1 MVCVKGCGRAKV
13 EQVRVRARTTRSHRS
28 SRHQIVADSRVGTRG
43 SVVAWALRGLGRLS
57 TITFAMPARMIGIV
71 AALVGLSC
79 GSVSTQSAQA
89 RVSGTQSG
97 FFING
102 DVRLSYRLDLPARTG
117 RVPAVVFGHGSGR
130 QSKNSCRFLAD
141 GFLSRGFATLCYDK
155 RGVGESRR
163 QFRVRG
169 RERQHSGL

>member
-1 MVCVKGCGRAKV
+1 
-13 EQVRVRARTTRSHRS
+13 
-28 SRHQIVADSRVGTRG
+28 
-43 SVVAWALRGLGRLS
+43 
-57 TITFAMPARMIGIV
+57 MPARMIGIA

-89 RVSGTQSG
+89 RASGTQSG

-130 QSKNSCRFLAD
+130 QSKASCRFLAD

-155 RGVGESRR
+155 RGVGESSAASCSSARKTAFQSLTIWDR
-163 QFRVRG
+163 IWQLALSF
-169 RERQHSGL
+169 